1 MKKLISTIFVSLFF
15 LTSSHALEGVNM
27 GLSLTG
33 GVFEVDG
40 GSEDFAA
47 GHVSNTSGSAAVSK
61 KASAEGDSAE
71 GAFAI
76 GSIFVEK
83 VLPNEKFSLGID
95 YVPYALESETS
106 NHEQED
112 IQAGEL
118 ESGKSTVDQK
128 VQVDFEN
135 LLTVYAK
142 LNFTD
147 NVYLKAGYMQV
158 EAVTNESLGT
168 GASYGDKTLDGMTLG
183 LGYELDMDNGAFVRL
198 EGNWME
204 LGGETFTATGTDTG
218 DLSVVVDDIDGYGAR
233 VSIGRS
239 F

>member
-1 MKKLISTIFVSLFF
+1 MKKYVYLVIFLLGFAN
-15 LTSSHALEGVNM
+15 TSFAEKGINM
-27 GLSLTG
+27 GLSLQA
-33 GVFEVDG
+33 GVFET
-40 GSEDFAA
+40 SALEKEDDE
-47 GHVSNTSGSAAVSK
+47 TSASK
-61 KASAEGDSAE
+61 SAEGL
-71 GAFAI
+71 FAI

-83 VLPNEKFSLGID
+83 VLPNEKVSFGID

-168 GASYGDKTLDGMTLG
+168 GASYGDKTLDGMTVG